1 MISAKHTDLV
11 TKIFSVLWII
21 VFTVLKGLGIVAL
34 SIAEICGSAAAIVAI
49 FAPVWIS
56 IWLDKIAEIKKIT

>member
-11 TKIFSVLWII
+11 TKIFAALWIV
-21 VFTVLKGLGIVAL
+21 VFTILKGMGKISL
-34 SIAEICGSAAAIVAI
+34 SIMEICGSAAAIVGI

-56 IWLDKIAEIKKIT
+56 MWLDKIAEIKKAV